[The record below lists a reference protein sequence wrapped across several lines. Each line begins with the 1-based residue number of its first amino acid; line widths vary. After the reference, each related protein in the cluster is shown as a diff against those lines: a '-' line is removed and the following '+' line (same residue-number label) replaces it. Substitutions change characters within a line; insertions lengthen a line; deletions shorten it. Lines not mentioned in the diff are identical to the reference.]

1 MIKFLDKDCSKQAL
15 IIELCETK
23 PKDPFRADAKF
34 APCDGGYI
42 LFIDNNSI
50 NPYAQAGRLCASLG
64 LKTFKLKADLNLEG
78 YYQFALGLDDLVNEI
93 ELILPINADEIAKI
107 SEIYNIVYSC
117 RKLADTSNA
126 EIYPEL
132 LVNNCYELIKKQ
144 AKKGSLS
151 LKLINRDSPDF
162 EKLKGLK
169 AVGSGSV
176 HSPVL
181 GIIDYIPESL
191 EENSPV
197 DVALVGKGITFDSG
211 GYDLKGAKFMDTM
224 RTDKTGAV
232 NLAGALALAIY
243 LGVSKHIRLYLCCS
257 QNLVSATS
265 MVPGDIIKYQNGI
278 SVEVGNTDA
287 EGRLVLADGLIEA
300 SKSGALSIIS
310 EATLTGAAK
319 IALGRD
325 MCAVV
330 ARNNQVPKSFFDAF
344 ADTLELVW
352 QLPLFNFHDRYIT
365 SNRAQWLNTSHGEGA
380 PGVSTAAAFLEKF
393 VSKDSVWMHIDLSSA
408 YLPGGSPFLSA
419 GPTGATIRALATYL
433 SKQA

>member
-15 IIELCETK
+15 VIDLCETK
-23 PKDPFRADAKF
+23 PQEPLREDAKF
-34 APCDGGYI
+34 APYDGGYV
-42 LFIDNNSI
+42 LFVDCNSI
-50 NPYAQAGRLCASLG
+50 NPYAQAGRLCSSLG
-64 LKTFKLKADLNLEG
+64 LKTLKLKNALSWED

-93 ELILPINADEIAKI
+93 ELILPLNADDITKI
-107 SEIYNIVYSC
+107 SEVYGIVYAC
-117 RKLADTSNA
+117 RKLADTASA
-126 EIYPEL
+126 EVYPEL
-132 LVNNCYELIKKQ
+132 LVKNCYEIIKKQ
-144 AKKGSLS
+144 VKHGTLS
-151 LKLINRDSPDF
+151 LNIVDRNSPDF
-162 EKLKGLK
+162 ENLSGLK
-169 AVGSGSV
+169 AVGAGSL

-181 GIIDYIPESL
+181 GIIDYIPDGAAD
-191 EENSPV
+191 NSKV

-211 GYDLKGAKFMDTM
+211 GYDLKSAKFMDTM

-243 LGVSKHIRLYLCCS
+243 LGTSKHIRLYLCCA
-257 QNLVSATS
+257 QNLVSAAS

-300 SKSGALSIIS
+300 SNSGALNIIS

-330 ARNNQVPKSFFDAF
+330 ARNNQVPQSFFKAFDDA
-344 ADTLELVW
+344 LELVW
-352 QLPLFNFHDRYIT
+352 QLPLFNFHDRYIK
-365 SNRAQWLNTSHGEGA
+365 SNRAQWLNTSCGEGA

-393 VSKDSVWMHIDLSSA
+393 VSKKAFWLHIDLSSA
-408 YLPGGSPFLSA
+408 YLPGGSQFLSA
-419 GPTGATIRALATYL
+419 GPTGATIRALASYL
-433 SKQA
+433 SKQE